1 VTPSR
6 RYADSVPVILLIR
19 HGQASF
25 GRENYDELSELGRR
39 QSEIVGRELARRSLR
54 NPLAVCGTLRR
65 QVDTAR
71 IALAEA
77 RLAVEPSVDARWDE
91 YNHGSLLKHFAQNAE
106 APSPTSSREL
116 QVLLDDALLRWVQ
129 EDDDAGWGAFSG
141 GALSALD
148 DLIDATGRSRDAV
161 VFTSGGVIA
170 AICAGLLAGSAKSM
184 VMLNRMAINAG
195 ITKLV
200 TGPSGVF
207 LSTYNEYG
215 HLGQSN
221 VTSR

>member
-1 VTPSR
+1 
-6 RYADSVPVILLIR
+6 VPVILLVR

-39 QSEIVGRELARRSLR
+39 QSEIVGRELAHRSLR
-54 NPLAVCGTLRR
+54 NPVAVCGTLRR
-65 QVDTAR
+65 QLDTAR
-71 IALAEA
+71 IALAAA
-77 RLAVEPSVDARWDE
+77 RLEIEPGVDARWNE
-91 YNHGSLLKHFAQNAE
+91 YDHGSLIRHFAQSAE
-106 APSPTSSREL
+106 APMPTSSREL
-116 QVLLDDALLRWVQ
+116 QVRLDDALLRWVQ
-129 EDDDAGWGAFSG
+129 EDDHAGWGAFSG
-141 GALSALD
+141 DALSALD
-148 DLIDATGRSRDAV
+148 DLIDATGRTRDAV